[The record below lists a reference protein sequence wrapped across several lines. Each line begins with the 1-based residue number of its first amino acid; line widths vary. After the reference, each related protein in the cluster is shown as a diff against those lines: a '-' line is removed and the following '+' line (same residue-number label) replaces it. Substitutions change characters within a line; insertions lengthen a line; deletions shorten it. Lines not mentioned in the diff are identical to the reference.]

1 MTALPTWALPN
12 CLRIAWP
19 YLSAQRE
26 GRGVGAREHIIHI
39 RIADDRQN
47 RPERL
52 LVHNGGAFLDI
63 PHYCQRNKI
72 ARTFGHVATCDDL
85 AARTCALQIAE
96 YLVILRLVLDWP
108 ELRLRITAT
117 RYLRSSGISDD
128 LFEIGRESRRESVWQ
143 YV

>member
-1 MTALPTWALPN
+1 M
-12 CLRIAWP
+12 RISDWSSDVCSSD
-19 YLSAQRE
+19 L
-26 GRGVGAREHIIHI
+26 IIHI

-96 YLVILRLVLDWP
+96 YLVILRLVLDWT
-108 ELRLRITAT
+108 ELRLRITAP

-128 LFEIGRESRRESVWQ
+128 LFAHRVLKAEIGSASGRHGGVSRGSTRGTT
-143 YV
+143 